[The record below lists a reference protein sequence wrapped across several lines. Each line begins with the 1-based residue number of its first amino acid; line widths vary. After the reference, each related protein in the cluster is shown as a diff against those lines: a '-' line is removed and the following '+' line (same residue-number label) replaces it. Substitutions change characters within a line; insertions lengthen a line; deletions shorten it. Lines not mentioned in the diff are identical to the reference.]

1 MPFPSRATVTAVLG
15 PTNTGKTH
23 LAIERMCGHSSGL
36 MGFPLRLLAR
46 EVYDRV
52 VAIKGPNQVALITGE
67 ERIVPADARWFL
79 TTAESMPMQ
88 GAGAQKDFAF
98 VALDEVQIA
107 ADPERGHIFTDRLL
121 HARGREETMFLGSA
135 SIARTVKDLVPEAE
149 IIGRPRFST
158 LRYAGMQKLSRLPK
172 RSVIV
177 AFSSEEVYAVA
188 EMLRRFRGGAAV
200 VMGALSPRTRNAQVA
215 MFQAGEVDYLVATD
229 AIGMGLNMDVDHV
242 AFASL
247 SKFDGRRQRRLT
259 IAEMAQIAGRAGR
272 HQRDGTF
279 GGVGPADARPL
290 FTPEEIE
297 RIEEHRFDPIEK
309 IFWREGDPPFD
320 SIPALIHALERHPA
334 HDRLRAAPEAVDLA
348 VLKALSSYPE
358 VIERVR
364 TARQVR
370 RLWDVCSLPDF
381 RKSGTE
387 HHARL
392 VLQLWHYLSQGSGHI
407 PHEWFAGQIARLD
420 DVQGDVETLAGRIS
434 AARTWSYVAY
444 RADWL
449 ADPVHMA
456 QRTTALEE
464 KLSDALHAALTQRF
478 VDKRTSVLLR
488 DIGRDA
494 SLLPVDVDPSGAVT
508 VDGQVIGRLKGF
520 RFQVDPQ
527 ARAVQKRMLLAAAER
542 RLGKVLTE
550 RAQAIL
556 TASDGALRLS
566 AEPGAEPTIQW
577 EDVQLATLRGGS
589 RLLSPEVVMDAGLSA
604 IDQNL
609 QNAVKARVEAW
620 MDAQFARHIPALQ
633 KMDAGSQDPEVP
645 APVRAVLAQ
654 LTDAGGVADRAPL
667 DEALGAVEKTD
678 RGQLRKS
685 GVVIGVLDLYHP
697 GLMKPGAAQW
707 RMVLLGLK
715 YGKPLVVL
723 PPAGAV
729 LLQAEAV
736 TDADGATIA
745 GFRRFADVWL
755 RIDIAERVARTGHEA
770 IAASRPYEA
779 TEPHVVSIGLPPE
792 AFADL
797 MRQAGFRAVE
807 NPAEGAPNWIFRGR
821 PKARPPRG
829 PRHDNRRPHRA
840 HQGGAQQDGAQADG
854 QQQDRRPRR
863 DGPAPKRQE
872 HRGDGNRGDRP
883 DRGDR
888 RDRGD
893 RGDRDQRKPVPA
905 GAATA
910 KALSGLADLFKRDA

>member
-1 MPFPSRATVTAVLG
+1 
-15 PTNTGKTH
+15 
-23 LAIERMCGHSSGL
+23 
-36 MGFPLRLLAR
+36 
-46 EVYDRV
+46 
-52 VAIKGPNQVALITGE
+52 
-67 ERIVPADARWFL
+67 
-79 TTAESMPMQ
+79 
-88 GAGAQKDFAF
+88 
-98 VALDEVQIA
+98 
-107 ADPERGHIFTDRLL
+107 
-121 HARGREETMFLGSA
+121 
-135 SIARTVKDLVPEAE
+135 
-149 IIGRPRFST
+149 
-158 LRYAGMQKLSRLPK
+158 
-172 RSVIV
+172 
-177 AFSSEEVYAVA
+177 
-188 EMLRRFRGGAAV
+188 
-200 VMGALSPRTRNAQVA
+200 
-215 MFQAGEVDYLVATD
+215 
-229 AIGMGLNMDVDHV
+229 
-242 AFASL
+242 
-247 SKFDGRRQRRLT
+247 
-259 IAEMAQIAGRAGR
+259 
-272 HQRDGTF
+272 
-279 GGVGPADARPL
+279 
-290 FTPEEIE
+290 
-297 RIEEHRFDPIEK
+297 
-309 IFWREGDPPFD
+309 
-320 SIPALIHALERHPA
+320 ALERHPA
-334 HDRLRAAPEAVDLA
+334 HERLRPAPEAIDLG
-348 VLKALSSYPE
+348 VLRALADNPE
-358 VIERVR
+358 VIGRVR
-364 TARQVR
+364 HPAQVR
-370 RLWDVCSLPDF
+370 RLWDACSLPDF

-392 VLQLWHYLSQGSGHI
+392 VLSVWQYISQGAGHI

-434 AARTWSYVAY
+434 AVRTWAYVSQ
-444 RADWL
+444 RSDWL
-449 ADPVHMA
+449 ANPVEMA
-456 QRTTALEE
+456 ARTVALEE
-464 KLSDALHAALTQRF
+464 KLSDALHGALTQRF
-478 VDKRTSVLLR
+478 VDKRTSILLR

-589 RLLSPEVVMDAGLSA
+589 RLLSPEVVMDPGISA
-604 IDQNL
+604 IDPNL

-620 MDAQFARHIPALQ
+620 IDAQFTRHIPALQ

-667 DEALGAVEKTD
+667 DEALGAVDKAD

-715 YGKPLVVL
+715 YGRPLVVL

-797 MRQAGFRAVE
+797 MRQAGFRTVE
-807 NPAEGAPNWIFRGR
+807 NPAEGAANWIFRGR

-829 PRHDNRRPHRA
+829 PRNDNRRPHRP
-840 HQGGAQQDGAQADG
+840 QQNGAQADG
-854 QQQDRRPRR
+854 AQQDRKPRR
-863 DGPAPKRQE
+863 DGPPSKRPE
-872 HRGDGNRGDRP
+872 RGDGHRGDGNRGE
-883 DRGDR
+883 R
-888 RDRGD
+888 RDRGPD
-893 RGDRDQRKPVPA
+893 RGGEREQRKPVPA

-910 KALSGLADLFKRDA
+910 KALSGLADLLKRDG